1 MVRGILRTIFCFS
14 KCGKGGWQQ
23 TTSPSLTPYSG
34 YKSRVFDMMSK
45 KIGRDIGNNIGN
57 FMAADFRS
65 WSSDQAKF
73 IRIQVYILLD
83 KPLRRCRVV
92 ASPKREKFQIYF
104 HYERLPVFSFLCGVM
119 GHDDQHCTCST
130 RQMDDPP
137 LYGDWLRARDKIRW
151 AIKRMI
157 QWRQRQHST

>member
-1 MVRGILRTIFCFS
+1 
-14 KCGKGGWQQ
+14 
-23 TTSPSLTPYSG
+23 
-34 YKSRVFDMMSK
+34 MMSK

-83 KPLRRCRVV
+83 KPLRRCKVV

-119 GHDDQHCTCST
+119 GHDHQHCTCPA
-130 RQMDDPP
+130 RQTDEPP

-157 QWRQRQHST
+157 Q